1 MSPHVAVDFG
11 VYPVAGEPGRYH
23 VKSSGRRGLLYLVD
37 LDELASGWCGC
48 PHFEYK
54 IAASLS
60 AVAECKHIRSAKVY
74 RKLQR
79 CFGGARA

>member
-1 MSPHVAVDFG
+1 MSTVIDLG
-11 VYPVAGEPGRYH
+11 VYPVSGEPGRYH
-23 VKSSGRRGLLYLVD
+23 VKSTGRGELLYLVD

-60 AVAECKHIRSAKVY
+60 PVAECKHIRSAKVY

-79 CFGGARA
+79 CFGGARP